1 MAEFVKGLDVSE
13 ENGIIDWDEL
23 KNTEAQFAYIRVM
36 TGSTIDKQ
44 FSANWQNA
52 SRVAMWRGLIHTMM
66 PDEDIQKQVS
76 RFVKRAEND
85 HGDLPP
91 AVDTSRGV
99 GLDHIHHWV
108 NSTRDMLGVK
118 PLIYTSAG
126 IWNGMKDTSNVKR
139 YILGRAQLWI
149 ANWQTNG
156 KPETPTMPADWT
168 EWHFWQYGQG
178 WNYFHGNVE
187 ALGEYAGLRAKVTT
201 VTILCYFL
209 RGRINPV
216 YVPGQSEVI
225 FQRGQVLKA
234 TDAELVHEGSSGITW
249 IQVEVPTCPCCKMW
263 VSNHPSYV
271 RIEEKLG

>member
-1 MAEFVKGLDVSE
+1 MAQFVKGLDVSE
-13 ENGIIDWDEL
+13 ENGVLDWDEL
-23 KNTEAQFAYIRVM
+23 KESEAEYAYIRVM
-36 TGSTIDKQ
+36 IGSAIDKQ
-44 FSANWQNA
+44 FNANWQNA

-76 RFVKRAEND
+76 KFVRQVKND
-85 HGDLPP
+85 NGDLPP

-99 GLDHIHHWV
+99 GLDHISSCV
-108 NSTRDMLGVK
+108 NGIRNLLGIK

-126 IWNGMKDTSNVKR
+126 IWKGMKDTSDVKR
-139 YILGRAQLWI
+139 FIIGRAHLWI

-156 KPETPTMPADWT
+156 QPETPTMPEDWT
-168 EWHFWQYGQG
+168 EWHFWQYGRG
-178 WNYFHGNVE
+178 LNYFNGDVE
-187 ALGEYAGLRAKVTT
+187 ALREYAGIKAKVTT

-216 YVPGQSEVI
+216 YMPGQSELI

-234 TDAELVHEGSSGITW
+234 TDAEQVFESASGITW

-263 VSNHPSYV
+263 VSSHPSYV
-271 RIEEKLG
+271 RVEEKLQ